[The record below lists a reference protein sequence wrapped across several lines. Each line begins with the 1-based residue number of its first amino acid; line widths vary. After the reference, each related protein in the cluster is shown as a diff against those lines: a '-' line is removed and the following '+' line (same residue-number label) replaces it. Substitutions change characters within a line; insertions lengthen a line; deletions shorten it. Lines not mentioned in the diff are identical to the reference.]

1 MKRCPEC
8 RRDYYDDTLLYC
20 LDDGNALLEGPAS
33 GSGASDEPATA
44 ILHSTA
50 ASGETPTRAQ
60 IHTTEQTAV
69 FPQGA
74 EAEPRESLGGLAEKQ
89 SFSANRAAEPL
100 IAAVVAVAVLVGGF
114 FGYRYFSPAKQI
126 ESIAVM
132 PFVNESGNADVEYLS
147 DGMTETLIS
156 SLSQMP
162 NLQVKARSSVFR
174 YKGKDTDPKTI
185 GKELNVQAILNGR
198 VMQRG
203 DQLTLSAELVDVTTE
218 NVIWSK
224 RYDRRLADAQA
235 VQGEIAQD
243 VSARLR
249 SKLVGDGGP
258 EQKNQAVSPEAY
270 QAYLKG
276 RFYLSQD
283 TEESLK
289 KSVEQFSRAISLEP
303 NYAQAYA
310 GLATVYAEISSQY
323 LPPSE
328 AMPKAKD
335 AVLKALALD
344 GSLAEAHLALA
355 EIHWWSDWD
364 FPAAEQ
370 EFKRAIELN
379 PNEPKYYSLYGL
391 FLARTLAR
399 FDEGKTMAE
408 RALQVD
414 SLAPDVRSNIASV
427 FYTSRQF
434 DRVIQEANKLLEQD
448 RNSAS
453 GHRLLG
459 GAYLL
464 KGQYEQA
471 IVELE
476 KAVDRENGFGLE
488 RLGYAYAAA
497 GRKNDALKK
506 IAELQSLAE
515 RKYIP
520 PMWFARIYVGLGDK
534 ERAFEWLEKAYAGR
548 DDALTHLK
556 TDPLLDS
563 LRADP
568 RFTDLT
574 RRVGLPE

>member
-20 LDDGNALLEGPAS
+20 LDDGNALLEGPATASS
-33 GSGASDEPATA
+33 GDEPATA

-50 ASGETPTRAQ
+50 APGEAATRAQ
-60 IHTTEQTAV
+60 IQITDQTAILPSGTGDV
-69 FPQGA
+69 VPKARGFDKRLLFAP
-74 EAEPRESLGGLAEKQ
+74 LA
-89 SFSANRAAEPL
+89 L
-100 IAAVVAVAVLVGGF
+100 AVIVLGGF
-114 FGYRYFSPAKQI
+114 FGYRYITPANQI

-235 VQGEIAQD
+235 VQGEIVQD

-249 SKLVGDGGP
+249 SKLAGDGGP

-379 PNEPKYYSLYGL
+379 PNDPKNYSLYGL

-434 DRVIQEANKLLEQD
+434 DRVIEEANKLLELD

-476 KAVDRENGFGLE
+476 KAVDRESGFGLE
-488 RLGYAYAAA
+488 RLGCAYAAA

-520 PMWFARIYVGLGDK
+520 PMWFARIYVSLGDK

-568 RFTDLT
+568 RFADLM
-574 RRVGLPE
+574 RRVGLPL